1 MVRGSFLAAVVATAV
16 ATPLAGQEQQPT
28 VTVGGVV
35 YAQYSYQLKDTANH
49 VNNFDVL
56 RAYINVVGRF
66 PHGIYTRVTPDIY
79 RTSDGSL
86 GYRLKYAF
94 VSWTPS
100 GSPLSFKFGMN
111 NTPFVE
117 YEETLWDYRMQ
128 GTIAM
133 DRNAYLSSSD
143 LSFLID
149 GSWRNDGVSFSAG
162 ILNGEN
168 YNKTPGDQRKDLAGR
183 LSVRLMST
191 DDPSRTGGLRLTG
204 YGHYGKPTGG
214 GTRQRYLGQVSYRS
228 KLLTLAADL
237 AVTKDSVTD
246 PVSAEKKG
254 RVISVFGVLRIPN
267 SKVQMI
273 ARIDS
278 FDPNTEAADDRTTRF
293 IGGVA
298 YQLTPNLRVLAD
310 LDHVSR
316 TSPEL
321 EAFRSQALF
330 QVMFTF

>member
-1 MVRGSFLAAVVATAV
+1 MVRGSLLAAVLAV
-16 ATPLAGQEQQPT
+16 VGSVPLAGQAPT
-28 VTVGGVV
+28 VTVGGIV

-56 RAYINVVGRF
+56 RAYINVIGRF

-100 GSPLSFKFGMN
+100 GSPLAFKFGMN

-133 DRNAYLSSSD
+133 DRNLYLSSSD
-143 LSFLID
+143 FSFLVD
-149 GSWRNDGVSFSAG
+149 GNWRNDGVTFSAG
-162 ILNGEN
+162 IMNGEN

-183 LSVRLMST
+183 VTVRLMMT
-191 DDPSRTGGLRLTG
+191 DDSSRTGGLRLTG

-228 KLLTLAADL
+228 KLLTLAADY

-254 RVISVFGVLRIPN
+254 RVVSLFGVLRIPN
-267 SKVQMI
+267 SKVQVI
-273 ARIDS
+273 GRLDS
-278 FDPNTEAADDRTTRF
+278 VDPNTSADDDRTTRF

-298 YQLTPNLRVLAD
+298 YQLTPNLRLLAD

-316 TSPEL
+316 TTPEL
-321 EAFRSQALF
+321 EALRSQALF